1 MKKKIIPVI
10 AAALMLLTCGTAFSV
25 DFSIDFKEI
34 KESVKKEMKG
44 NKSGTKQGEAG
55 KGTAGNAAAV
65 NTEPNSEDD
74 FDWEANKDLTEIT
87 ITKYKGTRKDVV
99 IPATI
104 QDVPVTQIG
113 KYAFRPDNSDKNITS
128 VVIPEGVKVIGKEAF
143 VSCSQLVSVTLPENV
158 SIGES
163 AFTGCKSLKSIDIP
177 KGCQL
182 GGSAFSSC
190 ANLESVTLPDDLK
203 IIPDA
208 CFLYCKKLAN
218 INFPSAL
225 KFIGKDAFSGCPFT
239 SVDIPEGV
247 EYIGQRAFYS
257 DSITSVSLPKSLKWV
272 GCDQY
277 NGFGMIESD
286 NIADIKIAEGCAP
299 KNAGRESSED
309 LRDFVKGAAIDKS
322 IKLQKVLDYVKVPK
336 RSGED
341 GKALEKFLKGYG
353 FSDYYIRDKF

>member
-1 MKKKIIPVI
+1 MKKKIILVI

-87 ITKYKGTRKDVV
+87 ITKYKGTRTDVV

-104 QDVPVTQIG
+104 QDVPVTKIG
-113 KYAFRPDNSDKNITS
+113 GGAFKYGNITS
-128 VVIPEGVKVIGKEAF
+128 VVIPEGVKVIGYKAF
-143 VSCSQLVSVTLPENV
+143 DDCDQLVSVTLPQNV

-163 AFTGCKSLKSIDIP
+163 AFINCSSLKRIDIP

-182 GGSAFSSC
+182 DERAFNECS
-190 ANLESVTLPDDLK
+190 NLESVTLPDDLK
-203 IIPDA
+203 IIRDA
-208 CFLYCKKLAN
+208 CFSGCKKLAS
-218 INFPSAL
+218 INFPSSL
-225 KFIGKDAFSGCPFT
+225 KFIGDDAFYGCPFT

-272 GCDQY
+272 GGNQY
-277 NGFGMIESD
+277 SGVGMIESD

-299 KNAGRESSED
+299 KNAGSESSED
-309 LRDFVKGAAIDKS
+309 LRDFIKGAVISKS
-322 IKLQKVLDYVKVPK
+322 IKLQKLLASVKVPK

-341 GKALEKFLKGYG
+341 EKALKKFLKGYG
-353 FSDYYIRDKF
+353 FSDNYISDEFDIR

>member
-44 NKSGTKQGEAG
+44 NKSGTKQGDAG

-87 ITKYKGTRKDVV
+87 IERYKGTRNDVV
-99 IPATI
+99 IPAMI

-113 KYAFRPDNSDKNITS
+113 QRAFQEKKITS
-128 VVIPEGVKVIGKEAF
+128 VVIPEGVKVIGREAF
-143 VSCSQLVSVTLPENV
+143 SRCHQLVSVTLPQNV
-158 SIGES
+158 SIGAS
-163 AFTGCKSLKSIDIP
+163 AFGDCTSLKSIDIP

-182 GGSAFSSC
+182 GEHAFSYCS
-190 ANLESVTLPDDLK
+190 NLESVTLPDDLK
-203 IIPDA
+203 IIPNI
-208 CFLYCKKLAN
+208 CFSDCKKLAS

-225 KFIGKDAFSGCPFT
+225 KFIGAGAFNGCPFT

-247 EYIGQRAFYS
+247 EFIGGSAFES
-257 DSITSVSLPKSLKWV
+257 DAITSVSLPKSLKWV
-272 GCDQY
+272 GTD
-277 NGFGMIESD
+277 MIKGD
-286 NIADIKIAEGCAP
+286 NIADIKIAEGCVP

-322 IKLQKVLDYVKVPK
+322 IKLQKLLASVKVPE
-336 RSGED
+336 RSYED
-341 GKALEKFLKGYG
+341 KTALKKFLKGYG
-353 FSDYYIRDKF
+353 FSDSYISDKFYI